1 MNYWT
6 EKSIEIANEGAYLD
20 RLYNI
25 YPMGNNECRNI
36 APDVID
42 TINRAIEIQ
51 DDTTLINY
59 LLRQE
64 LFPIKDSYVA
74 YLKRDSD
81 AILRNPK
88 IVNRITNKIYKIGAE
103 EVIRRIREPKETNR
117 QMGPLFNNWLKRGEL
132 GLNLVESEEA
142 LLKSKDDCI
151 FIGSDQAKKEFAHR
165 YLGYNR
171 EKGLDFLARINDIY
185 IMGEAKFLTDF
196 GGHQNAQFDD
206 ALSTMR
212 TKLEQSK
219 YKVLLVSILDGVL
232 YIKSKNK
239 MFTRLEDDL
248 TDDEIVLSAVLLSDF
263 IEDVKVNVGAYL

>member
-6 EKSIEIANEGAYLD
+6 EKSIEIANEGDYLD

-25 YPMGNNECRNI
+25 YPMANNECRNI

-42 TINRAIEIQ
+42 TINRAIEDQ
-51 DDTTLINY
+51 DDTTLISY
-59 LLRQE
+59 LLKQE

-74 YLKRDSD
+74 YLRKDSD
-81 AILRNPK
+81 AILRNPE
-88 IVNRITNKIYKIGAE
+88 IVNRITDRIYGMGAE

-117 QMGPLFNNWLKRGEL
+117 QMGPLFNNWLKHGEL
-132 GLNLVESEEA
+132 GINLVETETA
-142 LLKSKDDCI
+142 LLENKADCV
-151 FIGSDQAKKEFAHR
+151 FIGSDQAKMEFAHK

-171 EKGLDFLARINDIY
+171 KKGLDFLARINDIY

-212 TKLEQSK
+212 TKLGQSK
-219 YKVLLVSILDGVL
+219 YKVLLISILDGVL
-232 YIKSKNK
+232 YIKSRNK

>member
-6 EKSIEIANEGAYLD
+6 EKSIEIANEGDYLD

-25 YPMGNNECRNI
+25 YQMANNECRNI

-42 TINRAIEIQ
+42 TINRAIEDQ
-51 DDTTLINY
+51 DDTTLISY
-59 LLRQE
+59 LLKQE

-74 YLKRDSD
+74 YLRKDSD
-81 AILRNPK
+81 AILRNPE
-88 IVNRITNKIYKIGAE
+88 IVNRITDRIYGMGAE

-117 QMGPLFNNWLKRGEL
+117 QMGPLFNNWLKHGEL
-132 GLNLVESEEA
+132 GINLVETETA
-142 LLKSKDDCI
+142 LLENK
-151 FIGSDQAKKEFAHR
+151 
-165 YLGYNR
+165 
-171 EKGLDFLARINDIY
+171 
-185 IMGEAKFLTDF
+185 
-196 GGHQNAQFDD
+196 AQFDD

-212 TKLEQSK
+212 TKLGQSK
-219 YKVLLVSILDGVL
+219 YKVLLISILDGVL
-232 YIKSKNK
+232 YIKSRNK